1 MTITAQKTLTITTG
15 DGVAYEVDKMSPAI
29 KEMVMMMDE
38 FRQEEM
44 DAHVRLVMAKG
55 AIRDVQAQLLNTI
68 QQERA
73 EAEQKAAAMGI
84 IPTPAATEGDDDE

>member
-1 MTITAQKTLTITTG
+1 
-15 DGVAYEVDKMSPAI
+15 MSPAI
-29 KEMVMMMDE
+29 KDMVMMMDE

-55 AIRDVQAQLLNTI
+55 AIRDVQTQLLNTI

-84 IPTPAATEGDDDE
+84 IPTPTAPTADEGANDE